1 MAWAR
6 IEKFEDEEIFR
17 VEETVDVDPEGRFHP
32 SLVWVNC
39 PDDVESGYLYDGA
52 AFTQPAPD
60 YQAE

>member
-39 PDDVESGYLYDGA
+39 PDNVKQGYLYDGSE
-52 AFTQPAPD
+52 FTESEQD
-60 YQAE
+60 YLAE